1 MTRTIRSDRDENAP
15 ATAPTPRRA
24 RLAGLARREWPLL
37 PGFVTSGLF
46 LGFGTQWLADLSHP
60 LWFGFMFAW
69 LFAAIL
75 LSALAVVRHAESLAI
90 RLGEPFGTLVLTLSI
105 IGIEVIMITAVMSAG
120 RGNVTL
126 ARDAMFAVLMIVMN
140 GMVGVC
146 LLVGGMRHREQV
158 YNLQGANAFLAV
170 IVPLA
175 GLSLV
180 LPNYTSAPGPT
191 FSPLHATFLIVMSV
205 GLYGVFLA
213 IQTARHQSYFL
224 PPPDSSQPAA
234 QNADAQHGHEFRS
247 VPYHATLLLAY
258 LAPTIFLA
266 EEIAV
271 PIDYGIH
278 ELNAPPTLGGLL
290 VSVLVLFPESVAAV
304 RAAMRN
310 QLQRSVNLLFG
321 SVLSS
326 ISLTV
331 PAALTIGLATG
342 QTVELGLDNVNTVLL
357 VLTLAVTMLTFSNAR
372 TNVLLG
378 AVHLLLF
385 IAYLM
390 LIFES

>member
-1 MTRTIRSDRDENAP
+1 
-15 ATAPTPRRA
+15 
-24 RLAGLARREWPLL
+24 
-37 PGFVTSGLF
+37 
-46 LGFGTQWLADLSHP
+46 
-60 LWFGFMFAW
+60 
-69 LFAAIL
+69 
-75 LSALAVVRHAESLAI
+75 
-90 RLGEPFGTLVLTLSI
+90 
-105 IGIEVIMITAVMSAG
+105 
-120 RGNVTL
+120 
-126 ARDAMFAVLMIVMN
+126 
-140 GMVGVC
+140 
-146 LLVGGMRHREQV
+146 
-158 YNLQGANAFLAV
+158 
-170 IVPLA
+170 
-175 GLSLV
+175 
-180 LPNYTSAPGPT
+180 
-191 FSPLHATFLIVMSV
+191 
-205 GLYGVFLA
+205 LA